1 MSLEPRQVMEE
12 FKAHTSNQFFSLVTL
27 AVSSPIQNMQD
38 ICLSTAA
45 AFLWNCLVG
54 GVDVA
59 IRTVLPCR
67 IKGILGSFEYK

>member
-27 AVSSPIQNMQD
+27 AVPSAIQNMQE
-38 ICLSTAA
+38 IYLSTAA
-45 AFLWNCLVG
+45 ASLWNFLVG

-59 IRTVLPCR
+59 IRTVLPCPV
-67 IKGILGSFEYK
+67 KGILGSFESE